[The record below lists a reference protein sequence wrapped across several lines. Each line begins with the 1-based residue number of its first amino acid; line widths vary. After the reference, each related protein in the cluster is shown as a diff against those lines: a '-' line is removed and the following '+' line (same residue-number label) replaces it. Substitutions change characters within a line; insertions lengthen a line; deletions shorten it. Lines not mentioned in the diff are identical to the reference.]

1 MNPISLLI
9 GWGVPAKL
17 AKPLLYGVG
26 VLLLLLAIFAAV
38 KLHDR
43 RVVAQH
49 QAAQD
54 ASNAKADRK
63 ADQQAGEQRR
73 ADDARQ
79 TNETQEINNAVSE
92 AKRTGA
98 DPRAAY
104 YHCVELQQAARAA
117 KRVVPA
123 CA

>member
-1 MNPISLLI
+1 MNLVAMLV

-17 AKPLLYGVG
+17 AKPLLYAVG
-26 VLLLLLAIFAAV
+26 ALLLLLAVFAAV

-43 RVVAQH
+43 RVIAQH
-49 QAAQD
+49 QAQQD

-63 ADQQAGEQRR
+63 ADQQVAEQRR

-104 YHCVELQQAARAA
+104 YHCVQLQQAARAA